1 MAPLQDVREL
11 LASIKTPG
19 TFATRRTSAAADLRL
34 EVKGVGR
41 IMWPIASTRARRLC
55 AIARPARYG
64 LKTET
69 RFDPRVRDTWEIPK
83 SRIRIDE
90 PRWGKT
96 LRPLL
101 DRVRRDLG
109 VTDGS
114 RLKADLHNM
123 LVYGPGQFFAAH
135 RDSEK
140 TDDMIGT
147 LVVVLP
153 SDFTG
158 GAIEVEH
165 DDERVTFR
173 GHGRMLTFIAFYAD
187 CHHQVRPVT
196 AG

>member
-1 MAPLQDVREL
+1 MH
-11 LASIKTPG
+11 
-19 TFATRRTSAAADLRL
+19 
-34 EVKGVGR
+34 
-41 IMWPIASTRARRLC
+41 
-55 AIARPARYG
+55 
-64 LKTET
+64 
-69 RFDPRVRDTWEIPK
+69 
-83 SRIRIDE
+83 
-90 PRWGKT
+90 T

-114 RLKADLHNM
+114 RLKAELHNM
-123 LVYGPGQFFAAH
+123 LVYGPGQFFAGH

-165 DDERVTFR
+165 DDERVTSSSSR
-173 GHGRMLTFIAFYAD
+173 TRRA
-187 CHHQVRPVT
+187 RSWPVT
-196 AG
+196 IARPCGDTSPAWARSRRA